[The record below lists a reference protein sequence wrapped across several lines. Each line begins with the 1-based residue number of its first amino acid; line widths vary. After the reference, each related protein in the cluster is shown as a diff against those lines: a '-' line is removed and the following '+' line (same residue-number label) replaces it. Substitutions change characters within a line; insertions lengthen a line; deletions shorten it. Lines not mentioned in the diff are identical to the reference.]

1 MQVNVTLNC
10 ATIEEAVVALGKLLG
25 GRPAKAASAAAPDDK
40 PKQTIEERAGLTEV
54 PAESGPL
61 AGLTLSPKTA
71 ARRPRADK
79 GKPRGPYVKGK
90 PVPESPSESPLSSD
104 ADMATVSPDA
114 DIERAGIPS
123 GLPEVSAAA
132 GVPPPSAAA
141 EAATLEDAQDALE
154 AVFKGK
160 GLPTA
165 QEVLQQFG
173 CARLR
178 DLPAEKYAPFVAA
191 ARAVLK

>member
-25 GRPAKAASAAAPDDK
+25 GRPAKAAAAPTTAPDDK

-79 GKPRGPYVKGK
+79 GTKRGPYVKGK
-90 PVPESPSESPLSSD
+90 PVSELPLSSN
-104 ADMATVSPDA
+104 ADIATVSPND
-114 DIERAGIPS
+114 DIERAATP
-123 GLPEVSAAA
+123 LTPPEAAA
-132 GVPPPSAAA
+132 GVPPPPAAVETA
-141 EAATLEDAQDALE
+141 KLEDAQDALE
-154 AVFKGK
+154 AVFKTK
-160 GLPTA
+160 GLPAA
-165 QEVLQQFG
+165 QGVLAQFG
-173 CARLR
+173 VSRLR
-178 DLPAEKYAPFVAA
+178 DLPIEKCARFVAA
-191 ARAVLK
+191 ARTVLK